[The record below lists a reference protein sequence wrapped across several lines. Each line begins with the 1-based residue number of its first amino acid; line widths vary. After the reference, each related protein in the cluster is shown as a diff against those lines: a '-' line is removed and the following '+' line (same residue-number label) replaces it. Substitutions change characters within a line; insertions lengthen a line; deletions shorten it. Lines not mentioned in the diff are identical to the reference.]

1 DTWSLRVTVDAA
13 LKKDLE
19 TLMGLLSHKLPK
31 RELHEVVREAVR
43 CAIEKHGKRKGAVE
57 PARKR
62 KASIEKPPTRREP
75 TTEVRRQV
83 WKRDGGRCAW
93 VGPDGKRCESTWQLE
108 YDHVRP
114 AALGGEASVANG
126 RLLCRP
132 HQLLSAE
139 QTFGRAHMD
148 KYRQRR
154 GEREATSPGGSAAG
168 IAPEGQPR
176 DADLFPPGAPP

>member
-1 DTWSLRVTVDAA
+1 
-13 LKKDLE
+13 
-19 TLMGLLSHKLPK
+19 
-31 RELHEVVREAVR
+31 ELHEVVREAVR

-62 KASIEKPPTRREP
+62 EASMEKPTRREP
-75 TTEVRRQV
+75 TAEVRRQV

-93 VGPDGKRCESTWQLE
+93 VGPDGRRCESTWQVE
-108 YDHVRP
+108 YDHVRA

-126 RLLCRP
+126 RLLRRP

-148 KYRQRR
+148 RYRRRR
-154 GEREATSPGGSAAG
+154 GEREATSPGGSAAAGTCPLPGPPPPTRGRG
-168 IAPEGQPR
+168 IR
-176 DADLFPPGAPP
+176 R